1 MNRRPVIRRMLGVS
15 AHYDAVHQ
23 SPAKHIDVCRF
34 AMRRVG
40 GGTQQRLQSLPRQY
54 MLQACGKRGKKRMPD
69 RRHDDADR
77 IGAILREIAR
87 KIVRHIM
94 QRLHGALHAIMH
106 VVGNVTR
113 AIDHQRHGAQRDTG
127 LFRHIAHSYHIC
139 LVSTLIYKP
148 DCFRLDSRPAGL

>member
-1 MNRRPVIRRMLGVS
+1 MLGVS

-94 QRLHGALHAIMH
+94 QRLHGALHAITH

-148 DCFRLDSRPAGL
+148 DCFRLDSQSAGL